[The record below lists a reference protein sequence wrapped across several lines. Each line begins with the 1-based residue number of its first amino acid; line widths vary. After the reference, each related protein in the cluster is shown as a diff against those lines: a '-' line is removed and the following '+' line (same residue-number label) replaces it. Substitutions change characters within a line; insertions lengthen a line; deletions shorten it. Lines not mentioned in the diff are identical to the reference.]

1 MTRAFQPRRR
11 LCRWPGVLVLALCC
25 AGCAEIGFSNN
36 APWPRVSARHIA
48 YPQPELRAFG
58 TVYFGFDSATLAT
71 DGQRL
76 ADALANRLGRY
87 PDDRVR
93 LEGHSSNVGD
103 AAYNR
108 ALAQRRVDAV
118 KQYLVGREIE
128 PERIDAVSFG
138 ESEPVAPADA
148 IHQELNRRVEVILI
162 VARGR

>member
-1 MTRAFQPRRR
+1 MTRAPRPRGQ
-11 LCRWPGVLVLALCC
+11 LCRWPGLLVLALCC
-25 AGCAEIGFSNN
+25 AGCAEIGFSNT
-36 APWPRVSARHIA
+36 APWPRVSARRLA

-58 TVYFGFDSATLAT
+58 TIYFGFDSATLTT

-76 ADALANRLGRY
+76 ADALADRLGRHA
-87 PDDRVR
+87 DDRVR

-103 AAYNR
+103 PAYNR
-108 ALAQRRVDAV
+108 MLAQRRVDAV
-118 KQYLVGREIE
+118 KQYLVEREIE

-162 VARGR
+162 VARTR